1 VRGEPIIPA
10 SDAYSQLPLAPGGT
24 YRRGFHQG
32 IAMSLGYG
40 RYFRICSVL
49 LLATAAWAQG
59 ERSFLSAAFAT
70 DREDRGLLLSSDMP
84 RLSLLLSN
92 RQAEVKQRGTRQAT
106 LAAPASE
113 VLLEA
118 RLLREGPFEFCRIRP
133 APGSSLAPE
142 ELKLVWSFTMAYNE
156 SMTLDAGALQG
167 HPLYLPDG
175 TIPPANF
182 LNWGTLF
189 YSRARNFA
197 VGTTLRGAAPA
208 STRWAARTGP
218 ASDTQLHFWTE
229 TGSPDLEVTIF
240 AWRPKEQRL
249 WWAEWYQEEERR
261 TPGAHRAMFPV
272 LSPLEMSWA
281 PEERQTIEIVPGP
294 RDNGRA
300 MDWTLIDDVSGKVV
314 AQRRF
319 TYQLPVTHLTVEVGD
334 WPSGLYRAVVEPAG
348 EKVDGSVRRLSQK
361 MVNLIVRPVR
371 PSGQVLFVAPT
382 DMWRAYASNGGHA
395 MTSWRESWHYDSV
408 GYSPA
413 VLNTRYRRDNH
424 YYYGLYERYADIRHY
439 QYLRE
444 LAREDGIAIDYC
456 AQDDIARGRV
466 RLDNYRLVLVGSHAE
481 FTTIASFLRFRDY
494 LARGGAVMIHGGDSF
509 AVIVEYLPSVEE
521 PRYLWQRDHVW
532 MHLTYQ
538 DDDFL
543 PPRLLPADA
552 PASAPIASP
561 DAGGAVDYL
570 NVFHVSVAHWPDSR
584 RAVVANVDHPIMRGL
599 GLKLGDLVPG
609 RWAGEADMVYE
620 PAAWDILARSAE
632 ATTEPGE
639 NFLERV
645 KQPPFHRAGLSVH
658 KNLRLAVVSGENFTG
673 MLDDP
678 SNTLF
683 RSLYARTLHYL
694 LDVVPLAGEGELL
707 RPSAGGSEFTLPAPA
722 TVRAIRYR
730 LPEFIDFSDPL
741 WFRKPAPYAH
751 YVIEGSGDGQ
761 TWSLLA
767 DRRHGPWRGL
777 QTDYFAA
784 TRLSMVRLRGVFSNG
799 QPFRVEDVRVFQGQ

>member
-1 VRGEPIIPA
+1 MIRA
-10 SDAYSQLPLAPGGT
+10 KYL
-24 YRRGFHQG
+24 H
-32 IAMSLGYG
+32 SLLVARLG
-40 RYFRICSVL
+40 RYFTVCPVL

-59 ERSFLSAAFAT
+59 GPGFLSAEFPAVQ
-70 DREDRGLLLSSDMP
+70 EDRTLLLSPDMP
-84 RLSLLLSN
+84 RLSLLLAN
-92 RQAEVKQRGTRQAT
+92 RQAEVKQWRDGQVS

-118 RLLREGPFEFCRIRP
+118 RLSREGPFEYCRIRSG
-133 APGSSLAPE
+133 PGATLAPE
-142 ELKLVWSFTMAYNE
+142 ELKLVWSFPMAYNE
-156 SMTLDAGALQG
+156 SMTVDASALQG

-175 TIPPANF
+175 TIPAANF

-189 YSRARNFA
+189 YNRERNFA

-218 ASDTQLHFWTE
+218 TSDTQLHLWTQ
-229 TGSPDLEVTIF
+229 TGSPDLEVTVF

-261 TPGAHRAMFPV
+261 TPGAHRTMFPV
-272 LSPLEMSWA
+272 LSPMEMSWA
-281 PEERQTIEIVPGP
+281 PGERQAIEIVPGP

-319 TYQLPVTHLTVEVGD
+319 TYQLPVTHLTIEVGP
-334 WPSGLYRAVVEPAG
+334 WPTGLYRAVVNPAG
-348 EKVDGSVRRLSQK
+348 EKVDGSVRRLSEK
-361 MVNLIVRPVR
+361 MVNLIVRPAR
-371 PSGQVLFVAPT
+371 PSRQVLFVAPT

-408 GYSPA
+408 GYSPT

-424 YYYGLYERYADIRHY
+424 YYYGLYERYSDIAHY

-444 LAREDGIAIDYC
+444 LTRADGIAIDYC

-466 RLDNYRLVLVGSHAE
+466 RLEDYRLVLVGSHAE
-481 FTTIASFLRFRDY
+481 FTTLATFLRFRDY
-494 LARGGAVMIHGGDSF
+494 MSHGGAVVIHGGDSF
-509 AVIVEYLPSVEE
+509 AVVVEYLPSAEA

-552 PASAPIASP
+552 SASAPITSP

-570 NVFHVSVAHWPDSR
+570 NVFHVSVAHWPGSG
-584 RAVVANVDHPIMRGL
+584 RAVVSNVDHPIMRGL
-599 GLKLGDLVPG
+599 GLKLGDPVPG

-620 PAAWDILARSAE
+620 PAAWEILARSVE
-632 ATTEPGE
+632 AITEPGE

-645 KQPPFHRAGLSVH
+645 KQSPFHRAGLSVH

-673 MLDDP
+673 ILDDP

-683 RSLYARTLHYL
+683 RSLYARTVHYL
-694 LDVVPLAGEGELL
+694 LDVVPIVGEGEPL
-707 RPSAGGSEFTLPAPA
+707 RPAADGAEFALAAPT
-722 TVRAIRYR
+722 TVRAIRYS
-730 LPEFIDFSDPL
+730 LPEFIDLSDPL

-751 YVIEGSGDGQ
+751 YVIEGSEDGR

-777 QTDYFAA
+777 QTDFFAE
-784 TRLSMVRLRGVFSNG
+784 TRLSMVRVRGVFSNG
-799 QPFRVEDVRVFQGQ
+799 QPFRVQDVRVFRSQ